1 MPETVLNN
9 NDEHTKLR
17 EIRFCSLDPH
27 ANPARDAA
35 QLLLNASGIEDV
47 QALTRDTLQIRYNLE
62 QVSLQI
68 IEDSLVE
75 LGFHLENSLLSR
87 MKRALVYY
95 SEETQ
100 LANMGRSHDQAHAT
114 VDVFISSYQQ
124 RRHGCRDPRPEY
136 LRYYS

>member
-1 MPETVLNN
+1 MPDTVLN
-9 NDEHTKLR
+9 DELIKLR
-17 EIRFCSLDPH
+17 EIRFCSLDPT
-27 ANPARDAA
+27 AKPARDAA
-35 QLLLNASGIEDV
+35 QLLLDALGVEAV
-47 QALTRDTLQIRYNLE
+47 QALTRDTLQICYDLE
-62 QVSLQI
+62 QVSQQI

-87 MKRALVYY
+87 MKRALIYF

-100 LANMGRSHDQAHAT
+100 LANMGRSHDQANAT
-114 VDVFISSYQQ
+114 LDVFIKSYQQ